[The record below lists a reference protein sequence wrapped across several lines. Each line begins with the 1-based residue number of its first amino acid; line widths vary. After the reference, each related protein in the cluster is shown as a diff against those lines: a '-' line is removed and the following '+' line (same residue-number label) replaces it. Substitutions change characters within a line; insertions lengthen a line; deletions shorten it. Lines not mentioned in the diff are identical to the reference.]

1 LDERV
6 RFAPRWHGAVRD
18 WTKPLSFLWATGD
31 PVATTEVL
39 AGLTELRPAAEVI
52 RLPGIGHYPQIEVP
66 DEFTAG
72 MRNLLQLDGR

>member
-1 LDERV
+1 M
-6 RFAPRWHGAVRD
+6 
-18 WTKPLSFLWATGD
+18 WATGD

-72 MRNLLQLDGR
+72 VRALLQLV